1 MVWWLL
7 GAGYS
12 ALRFWATGLPAAVAT
27 EVDTVL
33 LTADGVLRPT
43 IVGFPAAFFALVVVV
58 TGLFGRVLPD
68 APGFA
73 VRASFVGMLF
83 DDAVAPLLGALV
95 VDVSVPATDT
105 FPSGLGLPMEPEM
118 VV

>member
-1 MVWWLL
+1 MVW
-7 GAGYS
+7 GYPARGYS
-12 ALRFWATGLPAAVAT
+12 ALRFWATDLTGAFAT

-43 IVGFPAAFFALVVVV
+43 NVGFTATFFALVVVV

-73 VRASFVGMLF
+73 VRASFAGMLF
-83 DDAVAPLLGALV
+83 EGAVTPVPGALV
-95 VDVSVPATDT
+95 VDV
-105 FPSGLGLPMEPEM
+105 
-118 VV
+118 